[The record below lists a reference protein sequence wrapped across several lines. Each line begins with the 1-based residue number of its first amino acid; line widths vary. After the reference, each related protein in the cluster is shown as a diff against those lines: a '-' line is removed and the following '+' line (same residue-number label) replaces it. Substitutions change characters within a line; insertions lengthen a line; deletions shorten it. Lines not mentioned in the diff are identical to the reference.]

1 MTIEMEERVDEA
13 VKEGLRLVQQCHLW
27 LTRASWE
34 RGKGHQDTRSGIR
47 SNRILIRLHHQ
58 KEQVQNS
65 SLEKGLAVAAQKQ
78 LPLCSQSVCPPTGA
92 HEETIIRTF
101 G

>member
-1 MTIEMEERVDEA
+1 MTIEMGERVDEA
-13 VKEGLRLVQQCHLW
+13 VKEARVQQCHLW

-34 RGKGHQDTRSGIR
+34 RGKGHQDTRTGIR
-47 SNRILIRLHHQ
+47 HLSNRILIRLHQH
-58 KEQVQNS
+58 QVQNS
-65 SLEKGLAVAAQKQ
+65 SLEKDLAGAVSAQKE
-78 LPLCSQSVCPPTGA
+78 LPLCSQSVCPPTAG